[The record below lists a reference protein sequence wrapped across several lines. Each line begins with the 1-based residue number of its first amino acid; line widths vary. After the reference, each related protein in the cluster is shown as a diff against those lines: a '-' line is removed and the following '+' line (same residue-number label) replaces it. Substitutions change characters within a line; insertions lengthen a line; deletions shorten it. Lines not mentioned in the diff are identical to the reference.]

1 MPGADFDIHI
11 EHEADRYTIPSKKGM
26 TRANQM
32 TEIHKIITSAGWLDK
47 SPDGHPKVDLDEVEP
62 EEELSPAQWKAAV
75 KAKRQEILTEK
86 NKSIP
91 AKTAGQ
97 AQKDPNQNDVKVID
111 RSYLD
116 QSFKAKSKTAQ
127 SQIDGVVNS
136 KEFQLNTDQE
146 RAFRIVANHA
156 VSSNPDQLK
165 MYMGG
170 MAGTGKSQVI
180 KALMHFFRL
189 RNESHR
195 FAVLAPTGTAA
206 ALLNGSTYHSFL
218 GVAVDGLGMRNE
230 ATNVAQVQERIEG
243 VDYFFLDEISMVACH
258 EFYKISSQLAKA
270 TNQFDLPFGGKNMI
284 FSGDFAQLP
293 PVFGSA
299 LYSGDVGTQLK
310 SRMSVIGQESAIGKA
325 LWHQVTTVVILRDN
339 MRQRSQTPADAKMR
353 TALENMRY
361 SACTPEDISF
371 LKTRIAGRHPD
382 QPKLAAKDFRNAS
395 IITSLNA
402 QKDKINELGSRRF
415 AAETNQSLTH
425 FHSVDHFGNSPDV
438 SEKKRR
444 GRKSKRTSKHSSS
457 AISPWL
463 QDLIWN
469 LPHAATAHFPGR
481 LSLCIGMPVM
491 IRNNDATELCITKGQ
506 EGFVAGWTSHNGGHG
521 KEVLDTLFVKLDKP
535 AKSVKI
541 DGLPENVVPIVKSL
555 KTVKCIFPSDLAE
568 HVERSQVWVL
578 PNFSMTDYASQGKTR
593 PFNPVDLSNC
603 RNHQSYYTC
612 LSRSATAAGTIIV
625 QSFSP
630 QMIIS
635 GATGYLRQEFCE
647 LEILDEI
654 TKMRYENTFPAKVQ
668 GSTRNSLIRSFQ
680 KWKGT
685 IYVPPSIHKA
695 LTWSAKDPLPLLSVV
710 TDASWQMISK
720 DKKKKVVE
728 NDSEEAQTSFV
739 PAKGSIPV
747 NVKYKLAN
755 EETSGTFKEQRTLR
769 SHGTSASSPAG
780 LLWDG
785 EDYSCAY
792 DALITVL
799 YDTWTN
805 NTDH

>member
-1 MPGADFDIHI
+1 MNVSLFQLLIVFLLYLPGADFDIHI

-371 LKTRIAGRHPD
+371 LKTRIAGRRPD
-382 QPKLAAKDFRNAS
+382 QPKLAAKDF
-395 IITSLNA
+395 
-402 QKDKINELGSRRF
+402 
-415 AAETNQSLTH
+415 
-425 FHSVDHFGNSPDV
+425 
-438 SEKKRR
+438 
-444 GRKSKRTSKHSSS
+444 
-457 AISPWL
+457 
-463 QDLIWN
+463 
-469 LPHAATAHFPGR
+469 
-481 LSLCIGMPVM
+481 
-491 IRNNDATELCITKGQ
+491 
-506 EGFVAGWTSHNGGHG
+506 
-521 KEVLDTLFVKLDKP
+521 
-535 AKSVKI
+535 
-541 DGLPENVVPIVKSL
+541 
-555 KTVKCIFPSDLAE
+555 
-568 HVERSQVWVL
+568 
-578 PNFSMTDYASQGKTR
+578 
-593 PFNPVDLSNC
+593 
-603 RNHQSYYTC
+603 
-612 LSRSATAAGTIIV
+612 
-625 QSFSP
+625 
-630 QMIIS
+630 
-635 GATGYLRQEFCE
+635 
-647 LEILDEI
+647 
-654 TKMRYENTFPAKVQ
+654 
-668 GSTRNSLIRSFQ
+668 
-680 KWKGT
+680 
-685 IYVPPSIHKA
+685 
-695 LTWSAKDPLPLLSVV
+695 
-710 TDASWQMISK
+710 
-720 DKKKKVVE
+720 
-728 NDSEEAQTSFV
+728 
-739 PAKGSIPV
+739 
-747 NVKYKLAN
+747 
-755 EETSGTFKEQRTLR
+755 
-769 SHGTSASSPAG
+769 
-780 LLWDG
+780 
-785 EDYSCAY
+785 
-792 DALITVL
+792 
-799 YDTWTN
+799 
-805 NTDH
+805 

>member
-1 MPGADFDIHI
+1 
-11 EHEADRYTIPSKKGM
+11 
-26 TRANQM
+26 
-32 TEIHKIITSAGWLDK
+32 
-47 SPDGHPKVDLDEVEP
+47 
-62 EEELSPAQWKAAV
+62 
-75 KAKRQEILTEK
+75 
-86 NKSIP
+86 
-91 AKTAGQ
+91 
-97 AQKDPNQNDVKVID
+97 
-111 RSYLD
+111 
-116 QSFKAKSKTAQ
+116 
-127 SQIDGVVNS
+127 
-136 KEFQLNTDQE
+136 
-146 RAFRIVANHA
+146 
-156 VSSNPDQLK
+156 
-165 MYMGG
+165 
-170 MAGTGKSQVI
+170 
-180 KALMHFFRL
+180 
-189 RNESHR
+189 
-195 FAVLAPTGTAA
+195 
-206 ALLNGSTYHSFL
+206 
-218 GVAVDGLGMRNE
+218 
-230 ATNVAQVQERIEG
+230 
-243 VDYFFLDEISMVACH
+243 
-258 EFYKISSQLAKA
+258 
-270 TNQFDLPFGGKNMI
+270 
-284 FSGDFAQLP
+284 
-293 PVFGSA
+293 
-299 LYSGDVGTQLK
+299 
-310 SRMSVIGQESAIGKA
+310 
-325 LWHQVTTVVILRDN
+325 
-339 MRQRSQTPADAKMR
+339 
-353 TALENMRY
+353 
-361 SACTPEDISF
+361 
-371 LKTRIAGRHPD
+371 
-382 QPKLAAKDFRNAS
+382 
-395 IITSLNA
+395 
-402 QKDKINELGSRRF
+402 
-415 AAETNQSLTH
+415 
-425 FHSVDHFGNSPDV
+425 
-438 SEKKRR
+438 
-444 GRKSKRTSKHSSS
+444 
-457 AISPWL
+457 
-463 QDLIWN
+463 
-469 LPHAATAHFPGR
+469 
-481 LSLCIGMPVM
+481 
-491 IRNNDATELCITKGQ
+491 
-506 EGFVAGWTSHNGGHG
+506 
-521 KEVLDTLFVKLDKP
+521 VLDTLFVKLDKP

-747 NVKYKLAN
+747 NVKHKLAN